1 MIDTENHGFH
11 GLWIPAGLWMD
22 ESLSLLE
29 KAIIADV
36 LSFEKYYKSNA
47 RMAKFFGVTER
58 RIQQTVKEMEE
69 KNLIVRVAA
78 ATETGRTLGRI
89 IKLSWAYHQKLY
101 PRPFPEESES
111 RGEENFVGRAKK
123 ISPRGEENFAPYIK
137 NTDKNKERDIT
148 TSTSSSSHSSTKGE
162 AAKKEEEEE
171 KEYFQIPTREEV
183 AEYVTRNDYQMDAF
197 EFWSF
202 YEKRGWKTSTGR
214 IRDWR
219 KCCDKWERSLKVL
232 NKLES
237 FAREYEC
244 VWDTF
249 ESGFDFEGALK
260 NESGRSYPTADEWSD
275 V

>member
-1 MIDTENHGFH
+1 MIDTENHGFQ
-11 GLWIPAGLWMD
+11 GLWIPAALWMD

-58 RIQQTVKEMEE
+58 RIRQALCEMEE
-69 KNLIVRVAA
+69 KNLIVRVTA

-101 PRPFPEESES
+101 PRPFPEERED
-111 RGEENFVGRAKK
+111 REEENFRGRRKK
-123 ISPRGEENFAPYIK
+123 ISPGEEENFPLYIK
-137 NTDKNKERDIT
+137 NTNKNTERDIT
-148 TSTSSSSHSSTKGE
+148 TASTSSSHSSTKE
-162 AAKKEEEEE
+162 RAPKKEEEKEE
-171 KEYFQIPTREEV
+171 KYFQIPTREEV
-183 AEYVTRNDYQMDAF
+183 AEYVARNGYQTDAF

-202 YEKRGWKTSTGR
+202 YEKRGWKAGPGR

-219 KCCDKWERSLKVL
+219 KCCDAWERSQKVL